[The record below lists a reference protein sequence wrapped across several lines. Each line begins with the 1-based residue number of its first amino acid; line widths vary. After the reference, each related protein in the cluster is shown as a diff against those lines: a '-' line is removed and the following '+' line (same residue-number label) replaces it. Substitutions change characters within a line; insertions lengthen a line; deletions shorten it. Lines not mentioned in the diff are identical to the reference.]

1 LNNLLTAIYGKLAGS
16 TLTTAIGGRMYLDQA
31 PDKPTFPYVVFFIV
45 SSVPEKTFTEDLSE
59 TLIQFSIYS
68 ASSSATEISAIY
80 AALKTL
86 YDECSLTITGSS
98 LVWMKETNL
107 VTMTEDMTTT
117 TGTTTIKHWAVD
129 FEVKTSLN

>member
-1 LNNLLTAIYGKLAGS
+1 LTAIYGKLAGS
-16 TLTTAIGGRMYLDQA
+16 TLSTAIGGRMYLDQA

-45 SSVPEKTFTEDLSE
+45 SSVPEKTFTEDMSE

-107 VTMTEDMTTT
+107 VTMTEDMTTA
-117 TGTTTIKHWAVD
+117 TGTTTLKHWAID

>member
-1 LNNLLTAIYGKLAGS
+1 MNNLLTALYGKLAGS
-16 TLTTAIGGRMYLDQA
+16 ALSTAIGGRMYLDQA
-31 PDKPTFPYVVFFIV
+31 PGKPTFPYVVFFIV

-68 ASSSATEISAIY
+68 SSSSATEVSAIY

-107 VTMTEDMTTT
+107 VTMTEDMTTA
-117 TGTTTIKHWAVD
+117 TGTTTLKHWAVD
-129 FEVKTSLN
+129 YEVLTSLN

>member
-1 LNNLLTAIYGKLAGS
+1 
-16 TLTTAIGGRMYLDQA
+16 MYLDQA
-31 PDKPTFPYVVFFIV
+31 PGKPTFPYVVFFIV

-68 ASSSATEISAIY
+68 SSSSATEVSAIY

-107 VTMTEDMTTT
+107 VTMTEDMTTA

>member
-1 LNNLLTAIYGKLAGS
+1 MNNLLTAIYGKLAGS

>member
-86 YDECSLTITGSS
+86 YDECSLTITGS
-98 LVWMKETNL
+98 NL

>member
-16 TLTTAIGGRMYLDQA
+16 TLSTAIGGRMYLDQA

-45 SSVPEKTFTEDLSE
+45 SSVPEKTFTEDMSE

-107 VTMTEDMTTT
+107 VTMTEDMTTA
-117 TGTTTIKHWAVD
+117 TGTTTLKHWAID

>member
-1 LNNLLTAIYGKLAGS
+1 
-16 TLTTAIGGRMYLDQA
+16 MYLDQA

>member
-16 TLTTAIGGRMYLDQA
+16 ALSTAIGGRMYLDQA
-31 PDKPTFPYVVFFIV
+31 PGKPTFPYVVFFIV
-45 SSVPEKTFTEDLSE
+45 SSVPEKTFTEDMSE

-107 VTMTEDMTTT
+107 VTMTEDMTTA
-117 TGTTTIKHWAVD
+117 TGTTTLKHWAVD